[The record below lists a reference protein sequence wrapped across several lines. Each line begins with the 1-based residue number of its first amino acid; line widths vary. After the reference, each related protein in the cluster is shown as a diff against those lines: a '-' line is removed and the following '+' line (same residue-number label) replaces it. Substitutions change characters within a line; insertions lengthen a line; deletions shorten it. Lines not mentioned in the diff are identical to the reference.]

1 MKKIEEMTNDELLAE
16 FKRIIHENPYM
27 ILQGENKKRMNEI
40 VTELSKNPIAI
51 CLSKEID

>member
-27 ILQGENKKRMNEI
+27 ILQGENEKRMNEI
-40 VTELSKNPIAI
+40 VAELSKNPMAI
-51 CLSKEID
+51 RLLKEID